1 MQIFKKLLYFLTPLE
16 KKHASLLLIMII
28 IMAFIDM
35 LGVASILPFMAVL
48 TNPSLI
54 ETNSFLSSIFQAASA
69 IGIKTTQ
76 EFIFLLGILVFIF
89 LIFSLSF
96 KATTI
101 YVQARFI
108 QMREHSIGKRLL
120 ETYLNQP
127 YSWFLNRNSADLGK
141 TILTEVSIVVGSG
154 LKPLMELITKGA
166 VTIAL
171 ITLLV
176 LVNPKLSLL
185 VGLTLGLFYSFIYKF
200 TRWICR

>member
-16 KKHASLLLIMII
+16 KKHASLILIMII

-96 KATTI
+96 KAFTV
-101 YVQARFI
+101 YVQTRFI
-108 QMREHSIGKRLL
+108 QMRQHSISKRLL
-120 ETYLNQP
+120 VNYIYQP
-127 YSWFLNRNSADLGK
+127 YSATLALEPTCFALQPPCGINTSSK
-141 TILTEVSIVVGSG
+141 THLQSTKWHRGS
-154 LKPLMELITKGA
+154 KWP
-166 VTIAL
+166 
-171 ITLLV
+171 TL
-176 LVNPKLSLL
+176 
-185 VGLTLGLFYSFIYKF
+185 Y
-200 TRWICR
+200 